1 MKRYLIA
8 AMALSMLGGSVAKAD
23 TAKLPAADGWT
34 KITTLPTAAD
44 LANNYYVF
52 VDNANDLMLGIGKGV
67 HQDTKWYS
75 LGVYYQTSVEP
86 TSADINGKTW
96 TLESY
101 DGGFAMRNL
110 EYSVLMFQTEYN
122 AAWKWDTNDV
132 QNPNGWA
139 KINLAYSD
147 GSWTIENGHDVG
159 NFIGPWDDANFT
171 NGAECAGNKTGS
183 NVGHFQIYAISRTR
197 FKQNLLDNA
206 SSSNPVDLTP
216 WYVTNATFDAN
227 NRNGWTE
234 EGSGGNNNTTKGC
247 EIWHRSNFKI
257 YQNLTVPNGKYKVSL
272 QIAGT
277 SGAGQVYGISGS
289 TTETVTSSVAAGSDF
304 QATVLSMIQNRTFG
318 QVTTD
323 EIEVAN
329 GSLQIGMKCETTDQ
343 WLVFDNFKLYCTG
356 VDLSAYETQ
365 LSDLVTE
372 CNEFI
377 ASGIVTHACETII
390 ADAIT
395 TYNQNYATG
404 KEYSTA
410 IVALTAVLDTY
421 RYDTD
426 LQAAYA
432 AYKAFRTNVNGLTA
446 GQPSSDAQTTFNSAV
461 TTANSAVEAATT
473 VGAITTQKASLR
485 SAALTYISSVEGQ
498 FDITFLA
505 SQQYSD
511 WKKKDGGNAG
521 IVQDQYLANR
531 PNTIPSFAENFE
543 WTATTTG
550 NVLYQTV
557 SDLPAGYYQVGMYT
571 MALSTSQRDNI
582 ATEATEGDANRT
594 FAFAGDLDDASS
606 LQRTGM
612 PIKFATAVNFDDLT
626 TLDVNVHLSSAGN
639 LTYGV
644 QKDANGSNW
653 HFAQIVSIVYSKSPD
668 LTSLQVTRNALV
680 AEAEGLLHSAASYL
694 TAAQQSALSSAITA
708 GNNASTFDALNTVT
722 LTTLPNAINTAKQ
735 QVQLV
740 KDNRVLMIAALQ
752 RFENDYNLA
761 DGTDFRRVT
770 MSADAWATLITK
782 VNAVSTALDDIS
794 LATEYAARKDAL
806 IAQMDQTDASLRL
819 HKSYQAMSDGT
830 RSFSIGGSPADSETD
845 SDASEE
851 AAIGAL
857 NTAFTNYVFTQTADF
872 NASAFLGTNLDFS
885 AAEGAQLN
893 GDNSNN
899 IRAITGWDVAYSD
912 ADSWA
917 VVQTH
922 REGSDGQ
929 LFMRKNWGSSATT
942 LTATKERMLPAGR
955 YRLSLSWNSTL
966 ENMTNRSCYRLNG
979 TPTTIGK
986 ATNSAE
992 VLTYDITLTEPTPFD
1007 LVIGFQRSGTGN
1019 SPAQIVADDIALTCL
1034 APLTFAD
1041 GSLPEYTPGT
1051 YPQVKV
1057 SRMLTAGRWATAV
1070 YPFAVAKSSD
1080 LEIAVLSGYDDSNG
1094 TLSFT
1099 TANASTPNVPFL
1111 MRSTAGTTL
1120 LTASNTAVA
1129 AASATDASVGN
1140 AKLIGAYSETTV
1152 NAGNSVYKYVLS
1164 NNTIYKIGANAATI
1178 APYRAY
1184 IQIDQPTG
1192 GAPALTFIVDGETTD
1207 IKGIYD
1213 SNIYDLPIYDL
1224 QGRQIVNG
1232 KSVNGKLQKG
1242 LYIVNGR
1249 KVVIK

>member
-1 MKRYLIA
+1 MKRYIFAVL
-8 AMALSMLGGSVAKAD
+8 ALSMLGGFAAKALAD

-52 VDNANDLMLGIGKGV
+52 VDNTNDLMLGVGKGV
-67 HQDTKWYS
+67 HQNTKWYS

-96 TLESY
+96 TLESQ

-110 EYSVLMFQTEYN
+110 EYSVLMFQTENN

-159 NFIGPWDDANFT
+159 NYIGPWDDANFT
-171 NGAECAGNKTGS
+171 NGAECAGNKTGN

-206 SSSNPVDLTP
+206 SDSNPVDLTP
-216 WYVTNATFDAN
+216 WYVTNATFDAG

-247 EIWHRSNFKI
+247 EIWHRSNFNI
-257 YQNLTVPNGKYKVSL
+257 YQNLAVPNGNFKVSV
-272 QIAGT
+272 QATGST
-277 SGAGQVYGISGS
+277 SGTVYGTSGS
-289 TTETVTSSVAAGSDF
+289 TTQTASATIGNKDNFQNSV
-304 QATVLSMIQNRTFG
+304 LEMIKDRNYGRI
-318 QVTTD
+318 TTD
-323 EIEVAN
+323 EITVSN
-329 GSLQIGMKCETTDQ
+329 GSLTIGFKDETSDQ
-343 WLVFDNFKLYCTG
+343 WDVFDNFKLYCTG
-356 VDLSAYETQ
+356 VDLSAYAAQ

-377 ASGIVTHACETII
+377 ASGAVTDACETAI
-390 ADAIT
+390 ANAIT

-404 KEYSTA
+404 KEYSAA
-410 IVALTAVLDTY
+410 IVALTAVLNTY
-421 RYDTD
+421 RNDTD
-426 LQAAYA
+426 LQSDYA
-432 AYKAFRTNVNGLTA
+432 AYKAFRTSVNGLTA
-446 GQPSSDAQTTFNSAV
+446 GQASSDALTTFNSAV
-461 TTANSAVEAATT
+461 TTANNAVEAATT
-473 VGAITTQKASLR
+473 VAAITTQKASLR

-511 WKKKDGGNAG
+511 WKKKDGSAAG

-571 MALSTSQRDNI
+571 MALSTSQRDDI
-582 ATEATEGDANRT
+582 DTEATEGDANRT

-606 LQRTGM
+606 IQRTGM
-612 PIKFATAVNFDDLT
+612 PIKFATAVNFTDLT
-626 TLDVNVHLSSAGN
+626 TLDVNVHLSNAGN

-653 HFAQIVSIVYSKSPD
+653 HFAQIVSVVYSKSPD
-668 LTSLQVTRNALV
+668 LTSLQATRDALV
-680 AEAEGLLHSAASYL
+680 AEAAGLLHSSASYL
-694 TAAQQSALSSAITA
+694 TTAQQTDLNSAITA
-708 GNNASTFDALNTVT
+708 GNAASTFDALNTVT

-752 RFENDYNLA
+752 RFENDYNKA
-761 DGTDFRRVT
+761 DGTDYRRVT

-794 LATEYAARKDAL
+794 LATEYASRKDAL
-806 IAQMDQTDASLRL
+806 IAQMNQTDASLRL

-857 NTAFTNYVFTQTADF
+857 NTAFTNYVFTQAADF
-872 NASAFLGTNLDFS
+872 NASVFLGTNLDFS

-899 IRAITGWDVAYSD
+899 ICAVTGWDVAYSD
-912 ADSWA
+912 ADTWA

-922 REGSDGQ
+922 QGDNDGK
-929 LFMRKNWGSSATT
+929 LYMRKNWGSSATT

-979 TPTTIGK
+979 TPTSIGK
-986 ATNSAE
+986 ANNGIET
-992 VLTYDITLTEPTPFD
+992 LTYDITLTEPTPFD
-1007 LVIGFQRSGTGN
+1007 LVIGFQRSGTDN

-1080 LEIAVLSGYDDSNG
+1080 LEIAVLSGYDATNG
-1094 TLSFT
+1094 ALSFA
-1099 TANASTPNVPFL
+1099 TADASTPNVPFL

-1129 AASATDASVGN
+1129 AASATDATAGN
-1140 AKLIGAYSETTV
+1140 AKLIGTYTSADITNAET
-1152 NAGNSVYKYVLS
+1152 NYVLS
-1164 NNTIYKIGANAATI
+1164 NNTIYSVGAAGATI
-1178 APYRAY
+1178 PAYRAY
-1184 IQIDQPTG
+1184 IQIAQGNP
-1192 GAPALTFIVDGETTD
+1192 GAPLFFTIDGETTG

-1224 QGRQIVNG
+1224 SGRRIVNG